1 MGTRST
7 IAIYENT
14 KHLVTIYQQYDG
26 YPSGVGLQLAK
37 FVSSGKLVNG
47 LGGHKGL
54 VFNGMGCLAAA
65 LIKEFKDGPGGTY
78 IVPEGQ
84 EEEEYNY
91 TVRGSTFGERP
102 LTISCKGYE
111 SDKVPLS
118 PAAFLKW
125 CEEQS

>member
-47 LGGHKGL
+47 LSGDKGP

-65 LIKEFKDGPGGTY
+65 LIKKLKDGPGGTY

-84 EEEEYNY
+84 EEEHNY
-91 TVRGSTFGERP
+91 TVRGSAFGECP

-111 SDKVPLS
+111 STRPLS
-118 PAAFLKW
+118 PAAFMKW

>member
-26 YPSGVGLQLAK
+26 YPSGVGKALAK
-37 FVSSGKLVNG
+37 FVSSGKLANG
-47 LGGHKGL
+47 LGGDKSL

-78 IVPEGQ
+78 IVPERQ
-84 EEEEYNY
+84 EEEYNY
-91 TVRGSTFGERP
+91 TVRGSTFGECP
-102 LTISCKGYE
+102 LTISCKGHE
-111 SDKVPLS
+111 STRPLS

-125 CEEQS
+125 CERQS

>member
-37 FVSSGKLVNG
+37 FVNSGKLVNG
-47 LGGHKGL
+47 LGGDKGL

>member
-26 YPSGVGLQLAK
+26 YPSGAGLQLAN

-47 LGGHKGL
+47 LGGHKGR

-65 LIKEFKDGPGGTY
+65 LIKELKDGPGGTY
-78 IVPEGQ
+78 IVPKGD
-84 EEEEYNY
+84 EEEYNY
-91 TVRGSTFGERP
+91 VVRGSTFDECP
-102 LTISCKGYE
+102 LTISCKGHE
-111 SDKVPLS
+111 STRPLL

-125 CEEQS
+125 CEKQS

>member
-14 KHLVTIYQQYDG
+14 THLVTINQQYDG

-84 EEEEYNY
+84 EEEYNY
-91 TVRGSTFGERP
+91 KVVGDFDKPAVTVA
-102 LTISCKGYE
+102 CKGHE
-111 SDKVPLS
+111 STDPLP
-118 PAAFLKW
+118 PARFLKW
-125 CEEQS
+125 CERQS

>member
-47 LGGHKGL
+47 LSGDKGL
-54 VFNGMGCLAAA
+54 VFNGMGCFAAA
-65 LIKEFKDGPGGTY
+65 LIKELKEGPGGTY
-78 IVPEGQ
+78 IVPKGQ
-84 EEEEYNY
+84 EEEYNY
-91 TVRGSTFGERP
+91 KVRGSTFDECP
-102 LTISCKGYE
+102 LTISCKGHE
-111 SDKVPLS
+111 STKVPLS
-118 PAAFLKW
+118 PAKFLKW
-125 CEEQS
+125 CEKQS

>member
-1 MGTRST
+1 MSTRST

-14 KHLVTIYQQYDG
+14 KHLVTIYQQHDG
-26 YPSGVGLQLAK
+26 YPSGVGKALAN

-47 LGGHKGL
+47 LGGDKGL

-65 LIKEFKDGPGGTY
+65 LIKKLKDGPGGTY

-84 EEEEYNY
+84 EEEYNY
-91 TVRGSTFGERP
+91 VVRGSTFGECPR
-102 LTISCKGYE
+102 TISCKGYE
-111 SDKVPLS
+111 STRPLL

-125 CEEQS
+125 CEKQS

>member
-65 LIKEFKDGPGGTY
+65 LIKELKDGPGGTY
-78 IVPEGQ
+78 IVPKEDT
-84 EEEEYNY
+84 EEYNY
-91 TVRGSTFGERP
+91 VVRGSTFDECP
-102 LTISCKGYE
+102 LTISCKGHE
-111 SDKVPLS
+111 STKVPLS

-125 CEEQS
+125 CEKQS

>member
-14 KHLVTIYQQYDG
+14 KHLVTIYQQFDG

-37 FVSSGKLVNG
+37 FIKSGKLVNG
-47 LGGHKGL
+47 LSGGKGL
-54 VFNGMGCLAAA
+54 VFNGMGFLAAA
-65 LIKEFKDGPGGTY
+65 LIRELKDSPGGTY
-78 IVPEGQ
+78 IVPERQ
-84 EEEEYNY
+84 EEEYNY
-91 TVRGSTFGERP
+91 TVRGSTFDECP
-102 LTISCKGYE
+102 LTISCKGHE
-111 SDKVPLS
+111 STDPLP

>member
-47 LGGHKGL
+47 LGGDKGL

-65 LIKEFKDGPGGTY
+65 LIKELKDGPGGTY
-78 IVPEGQ
+78 IVPKGDEA
-84 EEEEYNY
+84 EYNY
-91 TVRGSTFGERP
+91 MVRGSTFGECP
-102 LTISCKGYE
+102 LTISCMGHE
-111 SDKVPLS
+111 STRPLS
-118 PAAFLKW
+118 PAEFLKW
-125 CEEQS
+125 CEKQS